1 MKSDTQL
8 RADITAIHHRG
19 YPAYKSLQG
28 AYRFP
33 GYILVIDHV
42 QGDPFAAPSKLHIEV
57 TGKAAGFPNDL
68 YSTTQKRIA
77 LEDALTRR
85 FGEQIARV
93 SHKAYGSGKS
103 GLISISRCG
112 QEILERSAMELHP
125 SAGDILTRIEVGFP
139 ANGRTINAPE
149 LIKILYDF
157 LPECITKSLYY
168 KSWNPKQLE
177 QIAQLCENQTYI
189 REQLK
194 ARSLAA
200 FVANGAI
207 LPRATGISHRPKQG
221 AVPFQSPESYQVIM
235 DIPHGAPLPGM
246 GIPRGITLIVG
257 GGFHGKSTLLEALE
271 KGVYNHIGGD
281 GREYVLTDDT
291 ALKLRAEDSRYISN
305 TDISLFIN
313 HLPGGGDTTSFSTED
328 ASGSTSQAAN
338 VVEGIE
344 AGAKVF
350 LIDEDTSA
358 TNFMI
363 RDELM
368 QRVVVGEE
376 EPITPFISRVRELYT
391 QKGISTVIVAGSS
404 GSFFHVADAII
415 QMKAY
420 VPLDITAKAKA
431 AAADFPAVHS
441 DLPFF
446 GTFTSSK
453 LTDLD
458 SQVAS
463 NDTVCQGDL
472 SLTDFHGANLQD
484 DMYCADVPPAVMQL
498 ATPRRIPKPSYALS
512 GNDRPHVKVVAMDGI
527 QINNTTTDLRYLEQ
541 LADTEQLAALAY
553 LLTYSS
559 SHYMDGRKDL
569 TQIVNLLEAQMNQKG
584 LSSFTDSSYLPTGLC
599 RPRRQEIFACFNR
612 CRELTFS

>member
-33 GYILVIDHV
+33 GYIMVIDHV
-42 QGDPFAAPSKLHIEV
+42 QGDPFATPSKLHIEIS
-57 TGKAAGFPNDL
+57 GKVAGFPARL
-68 YSTTQKRIA
+68 YDTVPKRIA
-77 LEDALTRR
+77 LEDALTRK

-103 GLISISRCG
+103 GLIGISRCG

-149 LIKILYDF
+149 LIKILFDF

-177 QIAQLCENQTYI
+177 QIAHLCENQTYI
-189 REQLK
+189 REQIK

-200 FVANGAI
+200 FVANGSI
-207 LPRATGISHRPKQG
+207 LPRATGVSHRPMQG

-235 DIPHGAPLPGM
+235 DIPHGAPLTGM

-281 GREYVLTDDT
+281 GREYVLTDNT

-368 QRVVVGEE
+368 QRVVASEE

-391 QKGISTVIVAGSS
+391 QKDISTIIVAGSS

-415 QMKAY
+415 QMRAY

-441 DLPFF
+441 DLPFY
-446 GTFTSSK
+446 T
-453 LTDLD
+453 TDKSDDLLIAD
-458 SQVAS
+458 SQGV
-463 NDTVCQGDL
+463 L
-472 SLTDFHGANLQD
+472 S
-484 DMYCADVPPAVMQL
+484 
-498 ATPRRIPKPSYALS
+498 PRRIPKPSYALT
-512 GNDRPHVKVVAMDGI
+512 GNDRQKIKVFAMDGI
-527 QINNTTTDLRYLEQ
+527 QINKTTTDLRYLEQ

-569 TQIVNLLEAQMNQKG
+569 AQIVNLLEVQINQKG
-584 LSSFTDSSYLPTGLC
+584 LSSLTDSSYLPTGLC

-612 CRELTFS
+612 CRELIFKCDASSAQH

>member
-8 RADITAIHHRG
+8 RADINAIHHRG

-42 QGDPFAAPSKLHIEV
+42 QGDPFAAPSKLHIEIS
-57 TGKAAGFPNDL
+57 GKVAGFPAHL
-68 YSTTQKRIA
+68 YDTVPKRIA

-112 QEILERSAMELHP
+112 QEILERSAMELSP
-125 SAGDILTRIEVGFP
+125 SNGDILTRIEVGFP

-149 LIKILYDF
+149 LIKILFDF
-157 LPECITKSLYY
+157 LPECIVKSLQY
-168 KSWNPKQLE
+168 KAWNPKQLE

-194 ARSLAA
+194 ARSLTA
-200 FVANGAI
+200 FVADGAI
-207 LPRATGISHRPKQG
+207 LPRATGVSNRPMQG
-221 AVPFQSPESYQVIM
+221 AVPFQSPGSYHVTM
-235 DIPHGAPLPGM
+235 DVPHGAPLTGM
-246 GIPRGITLIVG
+246 GIPCGITLIVG

-271 KGVYNHIGGD
+271 KGVYNHISGD

-305 TDISLFIN
+305 TDIALFIN

-328 ASGSTSQAAN
+328 ASGSTSQATN

-391 QKGISTVIVAGSS
+391 KKGISTIIVAGSS
-404 GSFFHVADAII
+404 GSFFHVADAVI

-441 DLPFF
+441 DIPFY
-446 GTFTSSK
+446 GTDVSDNLLITA
-453 LTDLD
+453 
-458 SQVAS
+458 SQ
-463 NDTVCQGDL
+463 G
-472 SLTDFHGANLQD
+472 
-484 DMYCADVPPAVMQL
+484 
-498 ATPRRIPKPSYALS
+498 TPSPHRIPKPSHALT
-512 GNDRPHVKVVAMDGI
+512 GNDRLKIKVFAMDGI
-527 QINNTTTDLRYLEQ
+527 QINKTTTDLRYLEQ

-553 LLTYSS
+553 LLTYSAT
-559 SHYMDGRKDL
+559 HYMDGRKNL
-569 TQIVNLLEAQMNQKG
+569 TQIIDVLETQMNQKG
-584 LSSFTDSSYLPTGLC
+584 LSSLTDSSYLPTGLC

-612 CRELTFS
+612 CRELSFK

>member
-8 RADITAIHHRG
+8 RSDITAIHHRG

-33 GYILVIDHV
+33 GYTLVIDHV
-42 QGDPFAAPSKLHIEV
+42 QGDPFAAPSKLHIEIS
-57 TGKAAGFPNDL
+57 GKVARFPDWL
-68 YSTTQKRIA
+68 FDTVPKRIA

-85 FGEQIARV
+85 FGEQISHV

-125 SAGDILTRIEVGFP
+125 TTGDILTRIEVGFP

-149 LIKILYDF
+149 LIKILFDF
-157 LPECITKSLYY
+157 LPECIVKSLQY
-168 KSWNPKQLE
+168 KAWNPNQLE

-200 FVANGAI
+200 FVSDGSI
-207 LPRATGISHRPKQG
+207 LPRATGVSHRPMQG
-221 AVPFQSPESYQVIM
+221 AVPFQSPETYQVTM
-235 DIPHGAPLPGM
+235 NVPHGAPLTGM
-246 GIPRGITLIVG
+246 GIPCGNTLIVG

-271 KGVYNHIGGD
+271 KGVYNHISGD

-344 AGAKVF
+344 AGARVF

-376 EPITPFISRVRELYT
+376 EPITPFISRVQELYT
-391 QKGISTVIVAGSS
+391 KKGISTIIVAGSS
-404 GSFFHVADAII
+404 GSFFHVADAVI

-420 VPLDITAKAKA
+420 VPIDITAKAKA
-431 AAADFPAVHS
+431 AAADFPAVHT
-441 DLPFF
+441 DMPFF
-446 GTFTSSK
+446 GADTSP
-453 LTDLD
+453 
-458 SQVAS
+458 
-463 NDTVCQGDL
+463 
-472 SLTDFHGANLQD
+472 SLAHSDPSPH
-484 DMYCADVPPAVMQL
+484 
-498 ATPRRIPKPSYALS
+498 RIPKPSHALT
-512 GNDRPHVKVVAMDGI
+512 GNDRQKIKVFAMDGI
-527 QINNTTTDLRYLEQ
+527 QINKTTTDLRYLEQ
-541 LADTEQLAALAY
+541 LADTEQLAALAH
-553 LLTYSS
+553 LLTYSAA
-559 SHYMDGRKDL
+559 HYMDGRRDL
-569 TQIVNLLEAQMNQKG
+569 TQIVDLLETQMIRKG
-584 LSSFTDSSYLPTGLC
+584 LSSLTDSSYLPTALC

>member
-1 MKSDTQL
+1 MKSDAQL
-8 RADITAIHHRG
+8 RSDITALHHRG

-42 QGDPFAAPSKLHIEV
+42 QGDPFAAPSKLHLEIS
-57 TGKAAGFPNDL
+57 GKVARFPAQL
-68 YSTTQKRIA
+68 YDTVPKKIA

-85 FGEQIARV
+85 FGEQIALV

-112 QEILERSAMELHP
+112 QEILERSAMELLP
-125 SAGDILTRIEVGFP
+125 TNGDILTRIEVGFP

-149 LIKILYDF
+149 LIKILFDF
-157 LPECITKSLYY
+157 LPECIVKSLQY
-168 KSWNPKQLE
+168 KAWNPKHLE
-177 QIAQLCENQTYI
+177 QITQLCENQTYI

-194 ARSLAA
+194 TRSLAA
-200 FVANGAI
+200 FVADGAI
-207 LPRATGISHRPKQG
+207 LPRATGVSHRPMQG
-221 AVPFQSPESYQVIM
+221 AVPFQSPASYQVTM
-235 DIPHGAPLPGM
+235 DVPHGAPLTGM

-271 KGVYNHIGGD
+271 KGVYNHISGD

-368 QRVVVGEE
+368 QRVVASEE

-391 QKGISTVIVAGSS
+391 RKGISTIIVAGSS

-420 VPLDITAKAKA
+420 VPIDITAKAKA
-431 AAADFPAVHS
+431 AAADFPAVHTDIPFYS
-441 DLPFF
+441 ADTSPSLTNLDSQGYSNDIAFQGDLP
-446 GTFTSSK
+446 
-453 LTDLD
+453 LTDLHR
-458 SQVAS
+458 VAP
-463 NDTVCQGDL
+463 NI
-472 SLTDFHGANLQD
+472 
-484 DMYCADVPPAVMQL
+484 Y
-498 ATPRRIPKPSYALS
+498 TPHRCPKPSYALT
-512 GNDRPHVKVVAMDGI
+512 GNDRQKIKVFAMYGI
-527 QINNTTTDLRYLEQ
+527 QINKTTTDLRYLEQ

-553 LLTYSS
+553 LLTYSA

-569 TQIVNLLEAQMNQKG
+569 TQIIDLLEAQMTQKG
-584 LSSFTDSSYLPTGLC
+584 LSSLTGSSYLPTGLC

-612 CRELTFS
+612 CRELTFY